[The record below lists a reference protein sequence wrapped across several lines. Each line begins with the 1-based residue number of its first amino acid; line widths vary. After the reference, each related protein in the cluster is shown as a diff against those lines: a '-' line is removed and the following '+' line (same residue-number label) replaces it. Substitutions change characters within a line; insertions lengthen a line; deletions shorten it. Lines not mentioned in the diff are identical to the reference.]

1 MFCNYFPLIVGLLSA
16 LTGAFIGWQLL
27 KNSRLATVLGMVD
40 EKDSHIEGLQSD
52 LSTQRTH
59 YTRLRND
66 HESLTGS
73 LSEWK
78 GKFGNATTELAIL
91 GAAKLALDADFSKH
105 KTTTE
110 TTIVGLEGQ
119 IRDWKQKFQTL
130 ETAQKSLQGELE
142 TTRRDRDAK
151 IADADAKLKTANA
164 KITEGTAKLND
175 ANAQI
180 TAIDAKL
187 ADVNAKIT
195 TADAKLKEI
204 DAEYIKLHASH
215 DAEVAQVKSWTLK
228 ANNFAAE
235 KEQLNSSFISFRSDN
250 DLIIKALE
258 QKHQDVIAEKSR
270 LETEKQAL
278 ASSSNGEVTQL
289 KTEKE
294 ALNTKIAKLEADNA
308 EGYTYWNTRYA
319 SLETEHKGLQSNLQ
333 DLESEKSR
341 LAAEVQN
348 LTNEKTRLATDFDNE
363 KSRLKT
369 EAHRMKTESDGVSA
383 RLQAKEREYT
393 EGVVQWQTRYNTLD
407 GQLNGLRTERDD
419 LTGKLRDSQRR
430 TEAAAKDFEQR
441 AFELDTEIKRLQ
453 DELNKKPA
461 GVVLR
466 DAAEVEAEQRG
477 ILERIRQKSASGGLK
492 AFGSWGGGKGDNLK
506 KLRGINPF
514 VEKKMNAAGI
524 YTYRQVAY
532 LSADDQNE
540 LNGALELSKNK
551 FQKEEWVFQAKRL
564 IGLIS
569 DESPDVLLARIH
581 GRMGELNFDRIGSA
595 SAESKDNLQLI
606 NFVTAFDEAKL
617 NALGIFKF
625 SQIFALSKTD
635 AKLVN
640 KIMEIE
646 DGRIES
652 EDWRSQAS
660 HLNSSAGEATL
671 ERIRGRRE
679 LVSWERIGRWEES
692 QIEDLQVVSGIGLFI
707 EQKLYAL
714 GIYRLE
720 QIAKF
725 NSADETEMNNIL
737 ELVPGHIQ
745 GDEWTAQAKKL
756 VKQRG

>member
-1 MFCNYFPLIVGLLSA
+1 
-16 LTGAFIGWQLL
+16 
-27 KNSRLATVLGMVD
+27 
-40 EKDSHIEGLQSD
+40 
-52 LSTQRTH
+52 
-59 YTRLRND
+59 
-66 HESLTGS
+66 
-73 LSEWK
+73 
-78 GKFGNATTELAIL
+78 
-91 GAAKLALDADFSKH
+91 
-105 KTTTE
+105 
-110 TTIVGLEGQ
+110 
-119 IRDWKQKFQTL
+119 
-130 ETAQKSLQGELE
+130 
-142 TTRRDRDAK
+142 
-151 IADADAKLKTANA
+151 
-164 KITEGTAKLND
+164 
-175 ANAQI
+175 
-180 TAIDAKL
+180 
-187 ADVNAKIT
+187 
-195 TADAKLKEI
+195 
-204 DAEYIKLHASH
+204 
-215 DAEVAQVKSWTLK
+215 
-228 ANNFAAE
+228 
-235 KEQLNSSFISFRSDN
+235 
-250 DLIIKALE
+250 
-258 QKHQDVIAEKSR
+258 
-270 LETEKQAL
+270 
-278 ASSSNGEVTQL
+278 
-289 KTEKE
+289 
-294 ALNTKIAKLEADNA
+294 
-308 EGYTYWNTRYA
+308 
-319 SLETEHKGLQSNLQ
+319 
-333 DLESEKSR
+333 
-341 LAAEVQN
+341 
-348 LTNEKTRLATDFDNE
+348 
-363 KSRLKT
+363 
-369 EAHRMKTESDGVSA
+369 
-383 RLQAKEREYT
+383 
-393 EGVVQWQTRYNTLD
+393 
-407 GQLNGLRTERDD
+407 
-419 LTGKLRDSQRR
+419 
-430 TEAAAKDFEQR
+430 
-441 AFELDTEIKRLQ
+441 
-453 DELNKKPA
+453 
-461 GVVLR
+461 
-466 DAAEVEAEQRG
+466 
-477 ILERIRQKSASGGLK
+477 
-492 AFGSWGGGKGDNLK
+492 LK

-725 NSADETEMNNIL
+725 NSADETEINNIL